1 MTISGRKIRKPRT
14 TVHIEPKL
22 ENRLLAYVTAAG
34 AAGVGLAAI
43 AQPVEA
49 KIVYTPLSN
58 VQLYNL
64 TTVDINGD
72 GVPDLSFKFYS
83 TNYGADQF
91 VYPGAGGALVFGSL
105 NNVYG
110 PFPNPWLTR
119 IGPKSKF
126 STERG
131 LINGV
136 AGCHSTCE
144 NFGLWVKQT
153 DHYLGIKFL
162 IAGQTHYGWMRIT
175 EGTGIGAYASGYAY
189 EDIANKPIL
198 AGPTSGPVVAP
209 AAAPNT
215 FPRKRLQ
222 TLGMLALGADGISIW
237 RREKEEVRS

>member
-1 MTISGRKIRKPRT
+1 MTLSPSRT
-14 TVHIEPKL
+14 GKSRSTVHVNFTL

-43 AQPVEA
+43 AQPAEA

-64 TTVDINGD
+64 TTVDLNGD

-83 TNYGADQF
+83 SNYGADQF

-131 LINGV
+131 LINAV

-153 DHYLGIKFL
+153 DRYLGIKFL
-162 IAGQTHYGWMRIT
+162 IAG
-175 EGTGIGAYASGYAY
+175 
-189 EDIANKPIL
+189 KPTT
-198 AGPTSGPVVAP
+198 AGCV
-209 AAAPNT
+209 
-215 FPRKRLQ
+215 
-222 TLGMLALGADGISIW
+222 
-237 RREKEEVRS
+237 